1 MVRNKVRGNIYGD
14 ANVRHQMTSV
24 IIFSVLLLYSFIKSM
39 HRRFL
44 CRQCRL
50 KALAAVCLYFGFG
63 FPQSQ
68 KEN

>member
-1 MVRNKVRGNIYGD
+1 MVRNKVHGNIYGD
-14 ANVRHQMTSV
+14 TDVLHQMTSV
-24 IIFSVLLLYSFIKSM
+24 IIVSVLLLYSFIKSL
-39 HRRFL
+39 HRRLL

-63 FPQSQ
+63 FPQ